1 MKILK
6 QTLSMHIH
14 SLDSI
19 RFLQIEKLARV
30 QYLSGKDPKSCALLY
45 LALQRKN
52 VLTSLFKLSRDEKD
66 KVLYEF
72 LTRDFQ
78 VLVIIL

>member
-1 MKILK
+1 MNLLSYSGLYIL
-6 QTLSMHIH
+6 
-14 SLDSI
+14 
-19 RFLQIEKLARV
+19 LQMEKLARV
-30 QYLSGKDPKSCALLY
+30 QYLSEKDPKSCTLLY

-78 VLVIIL
+78 VVSS